1 MLCTSLCCA
10 NGLQVADEWELQWED
25 VEVHY
30 NEELGTG
37 AFGMVY
43 RGLLHSR
50 ELRDLIDEKR
60 GSSRRSRRGSSG
72 RKSPRQKKLTA
83 HRSMGSCTVAIK
95 RLKGMC
101 TSFFFS
107 VTLRL
112 MSLIIFCLLSLL
124 LHSFL
129 LSSPLSPS
137 SPPDI

>member
-1 MLCTSLCCA
+1 MYV

-50 ELRDLIDEKR
+50 ELRDLMDKKR

-72 RKSPRQKKLTA
+72 GRKSPYQKKLSA

-95 RLKGMC
+95 RLKGVC
-101 TSFFFS
+101 TSFS
-107 VTLRL
+107 SITLQL
-112 MSLIIFCLLSLL
+112 MSFVHQI
-124 LHSFL
+124 
-129 LSSPLSPS
+129 P
-137 SPPDI
+137 